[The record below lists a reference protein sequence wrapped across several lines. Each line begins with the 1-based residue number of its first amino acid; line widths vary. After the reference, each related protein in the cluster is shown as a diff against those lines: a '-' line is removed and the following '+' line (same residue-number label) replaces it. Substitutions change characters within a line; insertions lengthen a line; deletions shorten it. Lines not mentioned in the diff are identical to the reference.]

1 MTTVPNK
8 PPSWSEKSENISTKM
23 WTKVIISIFIL
34 VIKSNHIDVSAF
46 LIAYFIKIDKF
57 HWYSANRKI
66 QFQVKKLCIWKTSP
80 IIYAFSIAYLTYHFR
95 SLRTKS
101 TVQSNFNF
109 PNYQPFCLY
118 YYLTIFKPVS
128 YNYVISKVQLIQFQ
142 KTSWGHLTNC
152 YSQTKNQ
159 LNQPYYHISYINRTI
174 DKKSLIQNLQY
185 F

>member
-1 MTTVPNK
+1 MYQPFYCSLHQN
-8 PPSWSEKSENISTKM
+8 W
-23 WTKVIISIFIL
+23 
-34 VIKSNHIDVSAF
+34 
-46 LIAYFIKIDKF
+46 KF
-57 HWYSANRKI
+57 HWYSPNRKI
-66 QFQVKKLCIWKTSP
+66 QFQNKKLHLMHLKNLSTP
-80 IIYAFSIAYLTYHFR
+80 IIYAFSYHFR

-174 DKKSLIQNLQY
+174 DKKSLIQALQY